1 MEFKMHKI
9 LICEDEPELLDTLES
24 LIEAK
29 LSASEIYKAANGL
42 DGFILA
48 QKEKFDLIITDHKMP
63 FMTGAAF
70 IIGVRTREN
79 LNKTTPF
86 LMLSGFIDEQL
97 RKNLSIQQVH
107 FMEKPLT
114 PDDFLQVIRTFLL

>member
-1 MEFKMHKI
+1 MHKI
-9 LICEDEPELLDTLES
+9 LICEDEIELLETLEA

-29 LSASEIYKAANGL
+29 LSSCEIIKATNGL
-42 DGFILA
+42 DAFIYT

-70 IIGVRTREN
+70 IIAVRTREN
-79 LNKTTPF
+79 QNKETPF
-86 LMLSGFIDEQL
+86 IMLSGHIDQEI
-97 RKNLSIQQVH
+97 RKNLAIQNVN

-114 PDDFLQVIRTFLL
+114 PDDFIDVIRTYLL